1 MRKNIFLCVAITSLL
16 LICCACTHGVETMEK
31 DANPFFIQSELPEIS
46 VDPESLD
53 LEVAEITPPPNIVN
67 ISGKEKIDIIAETY
81 PDFYTNLNR
90 TLSGYERGNLLDFV
104 NIFLNTKIK
113 DEYLINAEIDKKIIE
128 NTNVEI
134 LSAIV
139 SENQLI
145 LETRI
150 TYLPI
155 LITALSKNENII
167 NVDTDYNKYI
177 GTNAQ
182 SEYFTLTFDILKFSS
197 SEGVKI
203 KDYKYKDY
211 IIRALTNTLY
221 DSKKYILE
229 YSEDNNQELFD
240 NLVKDL
246 REKNYE
252 AQEWMTPEIV
262 RNLQENESFLQVM
275 LESFT
280 IKSINKEYFIIT
292 YPDVKNSI
300 EDSNLE
306 MEEIMT
312 LVSEQKINLVSKIV
326 HDPDLNKL
334 YNLIKNL
341 MIV

>member
-1 MRKNIFLCVAITSLL
+1 MLIALVFLL
-16 LICCACTHGVETMEK
+16 LVSTACTNKVEPMEK
-31 DANPFFIQSELPEIS
+31 DSNPFFMRTESPERK
-46 VDPESLD
+46 VTPEEMD
-53 LEVAEITPPPNIVN
+53 IEITEVTPPPNIIN
-67 ISGKEKIDIIAETY
+67 ISGKEKIDIIAESY
-81 PDFYTNLNR
+81 PDFHANLNR
-90 TLSGYERGNLLDFV
+90 TFSSYERGNLVSIV

-113 DEYLINAEIDKKIIE
+113 DEYLISEEVDRKIIE
-128 NTNVEI
+128 NTNIEI
-134 LSAIV
+134 LSSFI

-150 TYLPI
+150 SYQPI
-155 LITALSKNENII
+155 LVNALSQNENIVNI
-167 NVDTDYNKYI
+167 NNEY
-177 GTNAQ
+177 TNYLQ
-182 SEYFTLTFDILKFSS
+182 EYQQIEYFTLTFDILKFSS

-229 YSEDNNQELFD
+229 YSEDNNQEIFD
-240 NLVKDL
+240 EIVKDL
-246 REKNYE
+246 RERNYE
-252 AQEWMTPEIV
+252 NQEWMTPEIV
-262 RNLQENESFLQVM
+262 RNIQENETFLDVM

-280 IKSINKEYFIIT
+280 IKSINKEYYIIT
-292 YPDVKNSI
+292 YPDIKNSI

-306 MEEIMT
+306 MDEIVT
-312 LVSEQKINLVSKIV
+312 LVSEQKINLISKIV

>member
-1 MRKNIFLCVAITSLL
+1 MKKNILLCIAIISLL
-16 LICCACTHGVETMEK
+16 LLCCACAHKLEPMEK
-31 DANPFFIQSELPEIS
+31 EANPFFIESELPEPEIN
-46 VDPESLD
+46 PESMD
-53 LEVAEITPPPNIVN
+53 LEVKDITPPPNLVN
-67 ISGKEKIDIIAETY
+67 IIGKDKINIISEKY

-90 TLSGYERGNLLDFV
+90 TLSGYERGNLLDMV

-113 DEYLINAEIDKKIIE
+113 DKYLINEKIDKKIVE
-128 NTNVEI
+128 NTTIEI

-150 TYLPI
+150 TYYPI
-155 LITALSKNENII
+155 LINALSQNESLL
-167 NVDTDYNKYI
+167 NVEKDYNKYADI
-177 GTNAQ
+177 QPQ

-197 SEGVKI
+197 SEGIKI

-229 YSEDNNQELFD
+229 YSEENNQELFD
-240 NLVKDL
+240 TMVKAL
-246 REKNYE
+246 REKDYE
-252 AQEWMTPEIV
+252 SQEWMTPEII
-262 RNLQENESFLQVM
+262 RNLQENETFLEIM

-280 IKSINKEYFIIT
+280 IKSINKEYYIII
-292 YPDVKNSI
+292 YPDIKNSI
-300 EDSNLE
+300 EDANLE

-312 LVSEQKINLVSKIV
+312 LISEQKINLISKIV